1 MKETLFITIKDIVN
15 NSKDDGGLEVLKF
28 TDLGDVLKIKWITEL
43 KNKGWNIP
51 NYSM

>member
-28 TDLGDVLKIKWITEL
+28 TDLSDVFKDQMD
-43 KNKGWNIP
+43 N
-51 NYSM
+51 